1 MEVLKKYIIR
11 MILFLIII
19 FSFSIYSFSNLEAFF
34 MTNSTLNTVITLFFI
49 FGVFLM
55 FRQILILSPEINWL
69 NNFISET
76 KFKNRV
82 MRKPELLKPVAQ
94 IMESK
99 TGVLKLSQT
108 DMRSILE
115 SIENRLVETRET
127 SRYFIGLLIF
137 LGLLGTFWGLLET
150 INSVSLTIKGLDFS
164 QDTDRLFV
172 LLKESL
178 EKPLG
183 GMGTAFS
190 SSLFGLG
197 GSLILG
203 FLDLQSGQA
212 QNRFYNMIE
221 EKLASFTK
229 LTPFSEKNIKSD
241 FAPAYIESLIE
252 NTSEN
257 LKKSESEIKQQ
268 NLNQQMIVKSLS
280 EINQYLS
287 NNQSVNNELKD
298 EIKILSK
305 TIANITKNNK

>member
-11 MILFLIII
+11 MILFLMII

-55 FRQILILSPEINWL
+55 FRQILILNPEINWL

-82 MRKPELLKPVAQ
+82 LRKPELLKPVAQ

-99 TGVLKLSQT
+99 TGALKLSQT

-150 INSVSLTIKGLDFS
+150 INSVSITIKGLDFS
-164 QDTDRLFV
+164 QDTDRLFF

-229 LTPFSEKNIKSD
+229 LTPFSEKSIKSD

-257 LKKSESEIKQQ
+257 LKKSEAEIKQQ

-305 TIANITKNNK
+305 TIANITKK

>member
-11 MILFLIII
+11 MILFLMII

-55 FRQILILSPEINWL
+55 FRQILILNPEINWL

-82 MRKPELLKPVAQ
+82 LRKPELLKPVAQ

-99 TGVLKLSQT
+99 TGALKLSQT

-150 INSVSLTIKGLDFS
+150 INSVSITIRGLDFS
-164 QDTDRLFV
+164 QDTDRLFF

-178 EKPLG
+178 EKPLA

-229 LTPFSEKNIKSD
+229 LTPLSEKSIKSD

-257 LKKSESEIKQQ
+257 LKKSEAEIKQQ

-305 TIANITKNNK
+305 TIANITKK